1 MPPRSGKST
10 GFKTFTKNV
19 LFTEQP
25 EGVESGYDADFRD
38 LPIAEAEQIRG
49 SNELYVDH
57 TTTYQLH
64 KGYTLTIEHVP
75 TGLPVTFK
83 AILTRIED
91 QFTSNWNSQSVYGRM
106 DDIHT
111 FQNTKR
117 SMNVGFVVP
126 AFDAEDARCNLSKV
140 ASLAQKLYPKYSGD
154 ASNVSTISNAP
165 LLRIKFANFIRD
177 ARTSGGGLLGK
188 TNGFSFAPVLEDGFF
203 DYPNLLYPKTINVNF
218 TFDVLHEHVVG
229 WGDTDDETKF
239 GVNAG
244 GIVEANAFPYVREGK
259 IPSNTISFDEAR
271 ELDTEAAEEQRKT
284 AEVLDR
290 AADLQNVT
298 RRDIRRNIRR
308 NR

>member
-1 MPPRSGKST
+1 MPASGKST
-10 GFKTFTKNV
+10 GFINKV

-25 EGVESGYDADFRD
+25 EEVVSGYDADFQD
-38 LPIAEAEQIRG
+38 LAIAEAEQIR
-49 SNELYVDH
+49 SSKELFVDH
-57 TTTYQLH
+57 TTTYQ
-64 KGYTLTIEHVP
+64 KYKVYTLIIEHVP

-83 AILTRIED
+83 AMLTRFED

-126 AFDAEDARCNLSKV
+126 AFDAEDARCNLSKI

-229 WGDTDDETKF
+229 WGDTEKGETKF
-239 GVNAG
+239 GVTAD
-244 GIVEANAFPYVREGK
+244 GIVEANAFPYVRGK
-259 IPSNTISFDEAR
+259 KLPSNTISFDEAR
-271 ELDTEAAEEQRKT
+271 DLDEEADKERAVQAENLEW
-284 AEVLDR
+284 E
-290 AADLQNVT
+290 ADMMSQLT
-298 RRDIRRNIRR
+298 PGAMRRNIRR

>member
-83 AILTRIED
+83 AILTR
-91 QFTSNWNSQSVYGRM
+91 S
-106 DDIHT
+106 
-111 FQNTKR
+111 
-117 SMNVGFVVP
+117 
-126 AFDAEDARCNLSKV
+126 EDARCNLSKV

-177 ARTSGGGLLGK
+177 ARSGGGLLGK

-229 WGDTDDETKF
+229 WGDAIDGETKF
-239 GVNAG
+239 GVNAAG
-244 GIVEANAFPYVREGK
+244 AVEANAFPYVRGLK

-271 ELDTEAAEEQRKT
+271 GLDTEAAEEQRKT
-284 AEVLDR
+284 AELLDDL
-290 AADLQNVT
+290 ADLQNVT
-298 RRDIRRNIRR
+298 RRDIRRNIRESR
-308 NR
+308 